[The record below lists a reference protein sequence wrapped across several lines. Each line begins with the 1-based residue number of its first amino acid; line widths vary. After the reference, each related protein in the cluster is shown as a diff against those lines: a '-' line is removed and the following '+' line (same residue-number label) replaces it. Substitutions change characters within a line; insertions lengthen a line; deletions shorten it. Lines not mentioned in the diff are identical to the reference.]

1 MEPLLMPE
9 NEAACELDTVHPGIT
24 GINCAGFGS
33 SVVVTASFGMVAAA
47 HLLRKLADSSAGVY
61 DSLA

>member
-1 MEPLLMPE
+1 MEPLLVPDSG
-9 NEAACELDTVHPGIT
+9 AACEMDASRPGLT

-47 HLLRKLADSSAGVY
+47 HLLRKIAA
-61 DSLA
+61 A